1 MEFTYLLGVDMS
13 RDWFHVC
20 LMDKNFNVVY
30 EGQVVNRTDQIF
42 EFISTLLKEQHIADI
57 NRVFMCMEHTG
68 LYIQNLVRAW
78 SLKGGRL
85 AVISATKISNRL
97 AGPQGWIE
105 KADYL
110 DARRIAEHGIRF
122 SDKLACFKM
131 KSPALELLR
140 RLQRQ
145 RKRLLTVL
153 HQLEVPLAESKGF
166 DSTAIVDQV
175 QLNQADSVQTLKE
188 DLKKVDKL
196 LKETIKQDPYLYRI
210 FKLMSSVEGIGP
222 ITSIEVLIATEGFT
236 KFTPA
241 QAKKF
246 SRYAGVVPMEHTS
259 GSSIRKRSRTT
270 KRANGRL
277 KSLLTMG
284 ALSLT
289 NTPGELG
296 AYYRRKI
303 LEGKQHLSV
312 INAMRNK
319 LILRIFAVVRND
331 TVYVP
336 NFEYVQ

>member
-1 MEFTYLLGVDMS
+1 MLGVDMS
-13 RDWFHVC
+13 KDWFHAC
-20 LMDKNFNVVY
+20 LMDKSFNMVY
-30 EGQVVNRTDQIF
+30 EGQVVNQTDQIF

-97 AGPQGWIE
+97 AGSQGWVE
-105 KADYL
+105 KADNL

-122 SDKLACFKM
+122 ADKLACFEM
-131 KSPALELLR
+131 KSPALQLLR

-145 RKRLLTVL
+145 RKRLLTAL
-153 HQLEVPLAESKGF
+153 HLLEVPVNESKAF
-166 DSTAIVDQV
+166 DSIAMVDPI
-175 QLNQADSVQTLKE
+175 QLNQASSVQSLKA
-188 DLKKVDKL
+188 DLKKVDTQL
-196 LKETIKQDPYLYRI
+196 EETVKEDPYLHRI

-222 ITSIEVLIATEGFT
+222 ITSTEVLIATEGFT

-331 TVYVP
+331 TIYVP
-336 NFEYVQ
+336 NFKYVQ